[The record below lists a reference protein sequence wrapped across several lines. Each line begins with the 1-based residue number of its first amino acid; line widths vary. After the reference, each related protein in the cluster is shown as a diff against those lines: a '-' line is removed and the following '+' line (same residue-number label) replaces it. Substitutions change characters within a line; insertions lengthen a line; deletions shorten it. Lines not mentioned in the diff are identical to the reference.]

1 MAYIAME
8 LLIGKDLTHYCKP
21 ESLLSQSRAIDIIG
35 EVTSALDYAHQ
46 QGVIHRDIKP
56 ANIML
61 LEDGRIKV
69 TDFGIARVVDASQT
83 KTGIILGTP
92 SYMSPEQVAGKD
104 VDGRSD
110 LFTLGTVFYHLL
122 AGAKPF
128 GGDSLTAILYAIT
141 HKRPTPLSEIV
152 PDIDPRIERIVNRL
166 LTKGVTKRYQ
176 SATQVLKAIEACR
189 TAL

>member
-1 MAYIAME
+1 
-8 LLIGKDLTHYCKP
+8 
-21 ESLLSQSRAIDIIG
+21 
-35 EVTSALDYAHQ
+35 
-46 QGVIHRDIKP
+46 
-56 ANIML
+56 
-61 LEDGRIKV
+61 
-69 TDFGIARVVDASQT
+69 VDASQT
-83 KTGIILGTP
+83 KTGVILGTP

-110 LFTLGTVFYHLL
+110 LFTLGAVFYQLL

-152 PDIDPRIERIVNRL
+152 PDIAPCIERIVNRL

-176 SATQVLKAIEACR
+176 SATQVLKEIKACR
-189 TAL
+189 NTF